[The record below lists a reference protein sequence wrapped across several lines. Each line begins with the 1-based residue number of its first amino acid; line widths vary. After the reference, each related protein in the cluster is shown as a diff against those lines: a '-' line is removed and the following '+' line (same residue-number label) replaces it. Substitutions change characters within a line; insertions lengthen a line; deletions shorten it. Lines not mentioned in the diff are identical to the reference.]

1 MIPALALILAFGWP
15 QTAGKGAQPR
25 ISATDTAYL
34 GCSAWTGDGWTPAI
48 TRAARTPVNKSPKG
62 YRAYAEVKAVAS
74 GDACENT
81 TRLYVASADGTS
93 YKIAYTIS
101 PAAREGNGIRLIG
114 WSPSGDKL
122 LAEVNL
128 WEYETD
134 GGFDHVILVYDA
146 ATRSAKVIH
155 PDQALSRHFGTACE
169 SEISLEAWRTDEQV
183 LISVSKSPEDE
194 SYQQRFCVQTPRKFV
209 YDLRSETLQ
218 TEPQASRKAN

>member
-1 MIPALALILAFGWP
+1 MLSAIALLLALGWP
-15 QTAGKGAQPR
+15 QTAGKAAQPR

-34 GCSAWTGDGWTPAI
+34 GCSAWTGEGWTPAI
-48 TRAARTPVNKSPKG
+48 TRTSRTTVNASPKG

-81 TRLYVASADGTS
+81 TRLYVTPAGGSA

-134 GGFDHVILVYDA
+134 GGFDHVMLVYDA
-146 ATRSAKVIH
+146 AARSAKVIH
-155 PDQALSRHFGTACE
+155 LDQAVSRRFGANCE
-169 SEISLEAWRTDEQV
+169 SELSIDAWKNEEQV
-183 LISVSKSPEDE
+183 LIKVSKSPEDE
-194 SYQQRFCVQTPRKFV
+194 SYKQHFCVSESRRFVFDLQKQALQADPEAPRQK
-209 YDLRSETLQ
+209 
-218 TEPQASRKAN
+218 N